1 MVERIATITP
11 IATRNTP
18 FTISLMMPQRM
29 PNTPKAVR
37 IIKPHIANPMCCAI
51 CLKFAVAVISS
62 LFLIFLFLMR
72 IQENSE
78 LVMNVSSKHVDI
90 IKRYEDGTYLDL
102 FVIESQSY
110 VDPSMVARVMEYES
124 VARMRYIRQNF
135 KKHVPTHTRLPMILT
150 VVLYVGETKWNAAK
164 RLSELEIIH
173 PGFEDMFNEFKL
185 NLIELNTNHKYNT
198 GEKATQDF
206 FDLLRMIYRKQ
217 ILKEN
222 LDREF
227 NRDALYFAYVVTKN
241 KELLNIYQESEKGD
255 VKVCRALD
263 EMFEESTNKGI
274 QMGIRQGIEQ
284 GVERGVKNTQIKIAI
299 KMLVRNNQ
307 TLEEIS
313 EIVGLDLDALR
324 ELKKSI

>member
-1 MVERIATITP
+1 MDIESKK
-11 IATRNTP
+11 
-18 FTISLMMPQRM
+18 FLGQ
-29 PNTPKAVR
+29 PKNFVSIFNALLFDGQPVL
-37 IIKPHIANPMCCAI
+37 KPEY
-51 CLKFAVAVISS
+51 LKD
-62 LFLIFLFLMR
+62 
-72 IQENSE
+72 ENSE

-124 VARMRYIRQNF
+124 VARMRYIRQNL
-135 KKHVPTHTRLPMILT
+135 KKHVPMILT
-150 VVLYVGETKWNAAK
+150 VVLYVGESKWNAAK

-173 PGFEDMFNEFKL
+173 PGFEDMFYELKL

-206 FDLLRMIYRKQ
+206 FDLLRIIYRKQ
-217 ILKEN
+217 ILKED

-241 KELLNIYQESEKGD
+241 KELLSIYQESKKRD

-263 EMFEESTNKGI
+263 EMFEE
-274 QMGIRQGIEQ
+274 
-284 GVERGVKNTQIKIAI
+284 
-299 KMLVRNNQ
+299 
-307 TLEEIS
+307 
-313 EIVGLDLDALR
+313 
-324 ELKKSI
+324 

>member
-1 MVERIATITP
+1 MDIESKK
-11 IATRNTP
+11 
-18 FTISLMMPQRM
+18 FLGQ
-29 PNTPKAVR
+29 PKSFVSIFNALLFDGQPVL
-37 IIKPHIANPMCCAI
+37 KPEY
-51 CLKFAVAVISS
+51 LKD
-62 LFLIFLFLMR
+62 
-72 IQENSE
+72 EKSE

-102 FVIESQSY
+102 FVIESQSN

-135 KKHVPTHTRLPMILT
+135 KKHVPMILT
-150 VVLYVGETKWNAAK
+150 VVLYVGESKWNAAK

-173 PGFEDMFNEFKL
+173 PGFEDTFNEFKL

-206 FDLLRMIYRKQ
+206 FDLLRIVYRKQ
-217 ILKEN
+217 ILKED

-241 KELLNIYQESEKGD
+241 KELLNIYQKSKKRD

-263 EMFEESTNKGI
+263 EMFEE
-274 QMGIRQGIEQ
+274 
-284 GVERGVKNTQIKIAI
+284 
-299 KMLVRNNQ
+299 
-307 TLEEIS
+307 
-313 EIVGLDLDALR
+313 
-324 ELKKSI
+324 

>member
-1 MVERIATITP
+1 MDIESKK
-11 IATRNTP
+11 
-18 FTISLMMPQRM
+18 FLGQ
-29 PNTPKAVR
+29 PKSFVSIFNALLFDGQPVL
-37 IIKPHIANPMCCAI
+37 KPEY
-51 CLKFAVAVISS
+51 LKD
-62 LFLIFLFLMR
+62 
-72 IQENSE
+72 ENSE

-124 VARMRYIRQNF
+124 VARMRYIRQNL
-135 KKHVPTHTRLPMILT
+135 KKHVPMILT
-150 VVLYVGETKWNAAK
+150 VVLYVGESKWNAAK

-217 ILKEN
+217 VLKED

-241 KELLNIYQESEKGD
+241 KRVIEYLPEKQE
-255 VKVCRALD
+255 
-263 EMFEESTNKGI
+263 
-274 QMGIRQGIEQ
+274 
-284 GVERGVKNTQIKIAI
+284 ERC
-299 KMLVRNNQ
+299 
-307 TLEEIS
+307 
-313 EIVGLDLDALR
+313 
-324 ELKKSI
+324 KSV